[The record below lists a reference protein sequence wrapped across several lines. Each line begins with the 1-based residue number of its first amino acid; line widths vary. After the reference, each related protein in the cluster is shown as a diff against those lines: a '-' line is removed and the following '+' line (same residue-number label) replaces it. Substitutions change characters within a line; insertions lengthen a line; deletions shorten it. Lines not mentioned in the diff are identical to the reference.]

1 MVIEPGEASMTSKE
15 EVYSNKVGHL
25 LLAAFIGFT
34 LWQVTG
40 IGRSVLRE
48 MDVHLSLSVRTIFAV
63 VRLSSFVFWISSLA
77 WMFGVLRKIKK
88 DPDLS
93 RTMKDEYYKHLVS
106 KAFCIAFYAM
116 LAAQVFIVM
125 VSMFVY
131 PLTGEM
137 AADVTMLIAAVSV
150 VSAMVYLDR
159 D

>member
-1 MVIEPGEASMTSKE
+1 MVIEPGEARMMSRE
-15 EVYSNKVGHL
+15 EVYSNKVGRL

-34 LWQVTG
+34 VWQVTG

-48 MDVHLSLSVRTIFAV
+48 MDVHLSQCLRTIFMV
-63 VRLSSFVFWISSLA
+63 VRLSSLVFWIASLA
-77 WMFGVLRKIKK
+77 WMFGLLRKIKK

-93 RTMKDEYYKHLVS
+93 KTMRDEYYTHLVS

-137 AADVTMLIAAVSV
+137 AADVTMLVAAVSV
-150 VSAMVYLDR
+150 VSAMLYLDR